1 MNSRAIYGTDEAR
14 GWRPWGLVVP
24 VIAIAFVAITVVG
37 LSIALE
43 SFHLVD
49 ADETPIGRAGLM
61 AFLLV
66 PFTALALIVIA
77 WTRFVERR
85 SLASIGLAGKR
96 GPRTFAFGVLAGVVM
111 TAAIVAGGW
120 LAGAYSAG
128 AIAPAFQS
136 PSGLAVI
143 ALLLA
148 CFGVQSSAE
157 EILFRG
163 WMLSA
168 VEAKFGTLAGVL
180 ISSLVFVLMH
190 FDARA
195 GWLFDVNVFLFAVMA
210 CCWSIRTGNIW
221 SVMGWHAGWNW
232 LLAVGFEMPVT
243 GLDGHV
249 PALLVKMTPHGAA
262 YLTGGFEGPEATVMC
277 TVVLLVAIAL
287 LGPWGK
293 RLA

>member
-1 MNSRAIYGTDEAR
+1 MISRTIYGTDEAR
-14 GWRPWGLVVP
+14 GWRPWGALVP
-24 VIAIAFVAITVVG
+24 FLALAFVALSVVG
-37 LSIALE
+37 LTVALQR
-43 SFHLVD
+43 FHLVD
-49 ADETPIGRAGLM
+49 ANETPIGRAGLM

-66 PFTALALIVIA
+66 PFTALALIVMA
-77 WTRFVERR
+77 WTRLVERR
-85 SLASIGLAGKR
+85 SLASIGLARKKAA
-96 GPRTFAFGVLAGVVM
+96 RTFAFGVLTGVVM

-120 LAGAYSAG
+120 FVGAYSAG
-128 AIAPAFQS
+128 TIAIAFHS
-136 PSGLAVI
+136 PSGLAAI
-143 ALLLA
+143 AALLA
-148 CFGVQSSAE
+148 CFCVQSSAE

-168 VEAKFGTLAGVL
+168 IAAKFGTIAGVL

-190 FDARA
+190 FEARA

-262 YLTGGFEGPEATVMC
+262 YLTGGFEGPEGSAMC
-277 TVVLLVAIAL
+277 SVVLLIAIAV
-287 LGPWGK
+287 LGPWRRK
-293 RLA
+293 AA